1 MAIRKFYSKREKKFW
16 KYDAKA
22 KLYWSYGYDI
32 RLVGGQRVRE
42 AGFMTES
49 DAVAAVGRIRQSEK
63 DKKYGFIPESAKP
76 LLSAFIEKRLASIRN
91 PRERSRSTRILGDLA
106 SVMPPRIKVTE
117 LTSAHIQLFVEKR
130 FRDGLQPQSV
140 SRELNSVAAA
150 LNSAAKLYSQLEQWV
165 PPAMPRPKHSK
176 GRRERIFTDDERR
189 KLLEWLFAPRR
200 EGERG
205 YQAAARRRV
214 GLKVQFSLLTGMR
227 HGEMSKIRKEHVDW
241 DGRRLKVLGTKTQ
254 LVSNPTRYITLTRT
268 MLSILKE
275 FVDASKTDY
284 VFTRS
289 GNDTPKFYQIFSA
302 ACAACGIPYGRQVPG
317 GLVLHDARH
326 TATTRM
332 LQAGLDLATIQSV
345 TGHSDKSMVLYYS
358 HATPETSARAAD
370 VLEAYAGDVSL
381 EEKMESRLSDEQLNL
396 LMGLFE
402 AGRIDRA
409 RLYRVLQGAE
419 GFPTELLDET
429 PAAAPAE

>member
-1 MAIRKFYSKREKKFW
+1 MIRKFYSKRVRKHWKF
-16 KYDAKA
+16 DAKA
-22 KLYWSYGYDI
+22 RLYWSHGYDI
-32 RLVGGQRVRE
+32 RLTDGRRVRE
-42 AGFMTES
+42 AGFMTEA

-63 DKKYGFIPESAKP
+63 DKKYGFIPEAAKP
-76 LLSAFIEKRLASIRN
+76 LLKDYIEKRLASIRN
-91 PRERSRSTRILGDLA
+91 QRERSRSTRILGDLA
-106 SVMPPRIKVTE
+106 SVLPARIKVTE

-130 FRDGLQPQSV
+130 FGDGLRPQSV

-165 PPAMPRPKHSK
+165 PPAMPRPKHPK
-176 GRRERIFTDDERR
+176 GRRERIFSDEERR
-189 KLLEWLFAPRR
+189 KLLEWLFAPKR

-205 YQAAARRRV
+205 YQAVARRRV

-227 HGEMSKIRKEHVDW
+227 HGEMDKIRKEHIDW
-241 DGRRLKVLGTKTQ
+241 DNHRLKVLGTKTQ

-268 MLSILKE
+268 MLSILRE
-275 FVDASKTDY
+275 FVETSKTDF

-289 GNDTPKFYQIFSA
+289 GNTSPKFYKIFSA
-302 ACAACGIPYGRQVPG
+302 ACAAVGIPYGRQVPG
-317 GLVLHDARH
+317 GVVLHDARH

-370 VLEAYAGDVSL
+370 VLEAYAGDGAL
-381 EEKMESRLSDEQLNL
+381 EEPKESRLSDEQLTQ
-396 LMGLFE
+396 LMSLFE
-402 AGRIDRA
+402 AEKIDRA
-409 RLYRVLQGAE
+409 RFYRILQGTE
-419 GFPTELLDET
+419 EFPEELLDEAPAPA
-429 PAAAPAE
+429 PAA